1 MKKPS
6 ISTVVIFI
14 IILLAVGGLIF
25 LNKPKQ
31 TEAPTDGTPETQN
44 TETPNTETNTQV
56 NINAN
61 PDTPV
66 SSNPSNP
73 ATPGTQVIYG
83 DGIVTTITQ
92 TGGPTGEAPII
103 EKFALDNPGSS
114 VCRFS
119 WDVRKAKTCNIINVT
134 TKMQVSAVDDEGV
147 IQTSEKGDYQLK
159 CAGDGGKISVSEVV
173 SCK

>member
-6 ISTVVIFI
+6 ISTTIIFI
-14 IILLAVGGLIF
+14 IILLAVVGLIF

-31 TEAPTDGTPETQN
+31 TEAPTDSAPETQN
-44 TETPNTETNTQV
+44 TAASTTSTTNTQV
-56 NINAN
+56 NTATN

-66 SSNPSNP
+66 SSQPT
-73 ATPGTQVIYG
+73 TPGTQVIYG
-83 DGIVTTITQ
+83 DGVVTTITQ

-103 EKFALDNPGSS
+103 ESFVLDNPGSA

-119 WDVRKAKTCNIINVT
+119 WDVRKAKTCNFVNVS
-134 TKMQVSAVDDEGV
+134 TKMQVDAVNDEGI

-159 CAGDGGKISVSEVV
+159 CYGDGGKITTSSVV